1 MDFGNML
8 GDAFSY
14 MKEGVWG
21 DTNRWLKL
29 ILALILLGFPF
40 SGYIMRIYR
49 GATTA
54 PGVDQWGT
62 LFVDGLKLFVV
73 GLVYAIPLLI
83 LWVLIYGSMFLA
95 IASGSMDGKAMATFE
110 PNFVLMIL
118 FYIVELAVVLIMP
131 VASIRFARTGSFSE
145 AFNFSAII
153 GTIGRIG
160 WLVYIV
166 ALFLV
171 SIVVSIP
178 IFILVFGF
186 IMVGALVLVLF
197 REAALFVVLGLL
209 VLGILLCL
217 IISPLI
223 GVFQARYM
231 TRLYDS
237 TIPPA
242 APEQ

>member
-1 MDFGNML
+1 ML
-8 GDAFSY
+8 IDAFSY

-40 SGYIMRIYR
+40 SGYVMRIYR
-49 GATTA
+49 GAATA
-54 PGVDQWGT
+54 PEVDQWGT

-73 GLVYAIPLLI
+73 GLVYAVPLLV
-83 LWVLIYGSMFLA
+83 LWVLIYGSLFLA
-95 IASGSMDGKAMATFE
+95 IFSGSMDDRATASFE

-131 VASIRFARTGSFSE
+131 VASIRFARTGSFAE
-145 AFNFSAII
+145 AFNFSAIT
-153 GTIGRIG
+153 GTIGQIG
-160 WLVYIV
+160 WLAYVV

-186 IMVGALVLVLF
+186 IFVGAAALVLF
-197 REAALFVVLGLL
+197 KESALFVILGLL
-209 VLGILLCL
+209 VLGILLFL

-237 TIPPA
+237 AIPPA

>member
-49 GATTA
+49 GTTTA
-54 PGVDQWGT
+54 PEVDQWGT

-73 GLVYAIPLLI
+73 GLVYAIPLLV

-95 IASGSMDGKAMATFE
+95 IFSGSMDDKAMATFE

-186 IMVGALVLVLF
+186 IMVGALALVLF

-237 TIPPA
+237 AIPPA

>member
-8 GDAFSY
+8 IDAFSY

-49 GATTA
+49 GTTTA
-54 PGVDQWGT
+54 PEVDQWGT

-73 GLVYAIPLLI
+73 GLVYAIPLLV

-145 AFNFSAII
+145 AFNFSAIT

-160 WLVYIV
+160 WLSYVV

-186 IMVGALVLVLF
+186 IFVGAAALVLF
-197 REAALFVVLGLL
+197 KESALFVILGLL
-209 VLGILLCL
+209 VLGILLFL

-237 TIPPA
+237 AIPPA

>member
-21 DTNRWLKL
+21 NTNRWLKL
-29 ILALILLGFPF
+29 ILAIICLGFPF

-49 GATTA
+49 GTTTA
-54 PGVDQWGT
+54 PDVDQWGT

-73 GLVYAIPLLI
+73 GLVYAIPLII

-95 IASGSMDGKAMATFE
+95 IASGSMGQKAMTSFE

-118 FYIVELAVVLIMP
+118 FYIVEFAVVLIMP
-131 VASIRFARTGSFSE
+131 VASIRFARTGSFAE
-145 AFNFSAII
+145 AFNFSALL

-171 SIVVSIP
+171 SIIVSIP
-178 IFILVFGF
+178 VFILVFGF
-186 IMVGALVLVLF
+186 ILVGAVSLVLLK
-197 REAALFVVLGLL
+197 EAGLLVILGLL

-217 IISPLI
+217 ILSPLI

-237 TIPPA
+237 AIPPA

>member
-49 GATTA
+49 GTTTA
-54 PGVDQWGT
+54 PEVDQWGT

-73 GLVYAIPLLI
+73 GLVYAIPLLV

-95 IASGSMDGKAMATFE
+95 IFSGSMDGKAMATFE

-237 TIPPA
+237 AIPPA